1 VLGKGD
7 VGLFVSIG
15 GFTKDAEETVR
26 AQEKRRLML
35 LDLRRLFDLWV
46 EHYDRIPEEHRRL
59 LPLRAIHFLA
69 PSE

>member
-1 VLGKGD
+1 
-7 VGLFVSIG
+7 
-15 GFTKDAEETVR
+15 VR